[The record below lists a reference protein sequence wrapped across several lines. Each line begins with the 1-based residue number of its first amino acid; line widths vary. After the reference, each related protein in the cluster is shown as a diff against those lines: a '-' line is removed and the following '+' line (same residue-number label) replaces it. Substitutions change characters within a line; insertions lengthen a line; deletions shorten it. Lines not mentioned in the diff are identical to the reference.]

1 MTAQQLF
8 NGIFNASLVI
18 MIITLVASL
27 GLSLTVTQI
36 VAPMKRVRL
45 LIGTVLVNTVLAPL
59 IAIGVCHLF
68 PLSDQS
74 RTGLEIVTIA
84 AAGPAGMKACELA
97 KRNDMAMALSF
108 TIVLQL
114 LNIIAAPIWADQI
127 ISGATV
133 DVWSIVG
140 DLLLLVLAPL
150 IISMVI
156 HARYP
161 EHDSWKSGLEK
172 TSNIALI
179 AALGVGIAVNWSLLT
194 SSVGSWVIVASSVL
208 ALVYVAAGWAAGWG
222 TRESEVTISMV
233 SGMRFTPIG
242 LIVISTVLH
251 NQGAYLTPALIFAL
265 MDTVVPFVVA
275 VELGRLASRAHHRA
289 ATDHAPSPMPGT
301 SEATS

>member
-1 MTAQQLF
+1 MSTQQLF
-8 NGIFNASLVI
+8 NALFNASLVI

-27 GLSLTVTQI
+27 GFALTPAQI
-36 VAPMKRVRL
+36 LAPMRKVRL
-45 LIGTVLVNTVLAPL
+45 LISTVVVNTILAPL

-68 PLSDQS
+68 PLTEEA
-74 RTGLEIVTIA
+74 RTGVAVVTIA

-133 DVWSIVG
+133 NVWSIVG

-150 IISMVI
+150 VVSMLL

-172 TSNIALI
+172 TSNISLVV
-179 AALGVGIAVNWSLLT
+179 ALGLGIAVNWSLLT
-194 SSVGSWVIVASSVL
+194 SSVGSWVIAASTVL
-208 ALVYVAAGWAAGWG
+208 ALVYVVVGWVAGWG
-222 TRESEVTISMV
+222 SRESEITISMV

-242 LIVISTVLH
+242 LVVISTVLH
-251 NQGAYLTPALIFAL
+251 NDGDYLTPALIFAL
-265 MDTVVPFVVA
+265 MDTVVPFLVG
-275 VELGRLASRAHHRA
+275 VELGRFATRAQRHAGPAKASTA
-289 ATDHAPSPMPGT
+289 MPGT
-301 SEATS
+301 SKATS